1 MVIDDGVDTGPR
13 LKLIPGRPMSS
24 IWTERWQDAT
34 DVTYERERRGHL
46 PHQLRSTWKRWVE
59 PGSSVLEAGC
69 GLGHFTVAAH
79 ALGYRAEG
87 VDWSEPTIARLRA
100 QFPSIAWQVCDVRRL
115 PFADRTFD
123 SVYSPGVCEHFE
135 DGPRAVLQE
144 TRRVLRVGGIA
155 VVSSPCFNVWL
166 QQRTSRLVSAE
177 PPEDAGFH
185 EYAFAPAGMTKP
197 ARTGRVCG
205 AAGSSLCRARHA
217 CQIRRLARARW
228 NEERVGAGRWTTS
241 QSFAV
246 GEARASG
253 CARKR

>member
-1 MVIDDGVDTGPR
+1 MVVDDGIDTGPR
-13 LKLIPGRPMSS
+13 LKLYSRPADVEY
-24 IWTERWQDAT
+24 WTERWTDASG
-34 DVTYERERRGHL
+34 VSYERERRGHL

-87 VDWSEPTIARLRA
+87 VDWSEPTIARLRT
-100 QFPSIAWQVCDVRRL
+100 QFPSIAWQACDVRRL

-135 DGPRAVLQE
+135 DGPAAVLEE

-166 QQRTSRLVSAE
+166 QQRTSKLASA
-177 PPEDAGFH
+177 DAPADADFH
-185 EYAFAPAGMTKP
+185 EYAFAPAGM
-197 ARTGRVCG
+197 ARLLEQLGFGVLQVRPYAALDTLMQYGGWRVPDG
-205 AAGSSLCRARHA
+205 MKNAVALALDYTPIVRDWGSTCLW
-217 CQIRRLARARW
+217 I
-228 NEERVGAGRWTTS
+228 
-241 QSFAV
+241 
-246 GEARASG
+246 
-253 CARKR
+253 ARKR